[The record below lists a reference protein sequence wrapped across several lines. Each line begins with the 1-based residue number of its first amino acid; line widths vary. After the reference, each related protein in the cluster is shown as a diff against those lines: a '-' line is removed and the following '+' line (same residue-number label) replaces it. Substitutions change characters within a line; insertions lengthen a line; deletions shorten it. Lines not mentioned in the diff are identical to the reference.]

1 MRISDWSS
9 DVCSS
14 DLSCGSWND
23 VIELRNDSASSW
35 TDAMRDSRDCVRPEA
50 TPGMACTDPV
60 LRVLLDCP
68 TSRLETPAASTTC
81 HDPAAPEYDD
91 SPSNEGILEC
101 PEHACTSRRLP
112 QPRRSFSLPAAL
124 PDRKSVVEGKSVS
137 VRVETGGS
145 R

>member
-14 DLSCGSWND
+14 DLAPRWGLRPVPVSERKSSFARANSSASCGSWND
-23 VIELRNDSASSW
+23 VMELRNDSASSW

-50 TPGMACTDPV
+50 TPGMACTAPV

-81 HDPAAPEYDD
+81 HDPAPPEYDG

-101 PEHACTSRRLP
+101 TEHA
-112 QPRRSFSLPAAL
+112 
-124 PDRKSVVEGKSVS
+124 
-137 VRVETGGS
+137 
-145 R
+145 